1 VGECLPYPNPQ
12 QQVDKCGIFCD
23 VGILVIVSV
32 ILNDLG
38 ASTASKQKI
47 KKSIK
52 WEFSGSLGTLHESW
66 YQIIEKL
73 MDYEKLLRL
82 KCDLGRERYTM
93 LSF

>member
-1 VGECLPYPNPQ
+1 MRIRIQQWLPYPNPQ
-12 QQVDKCGIFCD
+12 QQVDKCGVFCD

-52 WEFSGSLGTLHESW
+52 KMGIEWFTW
-66 YQIIEKL
+66 Y
-73 MDYEKLLRL
+73 
-82 KCDLGRERYTM
+82 T
-93 LSF
+93 S